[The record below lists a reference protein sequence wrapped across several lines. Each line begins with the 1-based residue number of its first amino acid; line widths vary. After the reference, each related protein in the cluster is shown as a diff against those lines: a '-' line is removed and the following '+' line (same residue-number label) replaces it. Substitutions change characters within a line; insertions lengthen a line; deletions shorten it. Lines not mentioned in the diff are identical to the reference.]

1 MPLLAGID
9 LAGEVDDVD
18 DLLAGRFVDL
28 DDLRHVLGQDVVV
41 LHGEHRQ
48 LQPDHAADLARP
60 EPAGI
65 DDVLGVDRALL
76 GDDGP

>member
-1 MPLLAGID
+1 MPAALLPRVD

-18 DLLAGRFVDL
+18 DLLAGRAVDL
-28 DDLRHVLGQDVVV
+28 GDLRHVLGQDVVV

-60 EPAGI
+60 EPAGS
-65 DDVLGVDRALL
+65 
-76 GDDGP
+76 